1 MLQRLGVLAAS
12 VHEGSTRAGFDV
24 ASQWSRCL
32 TNSRRGL
39 AARTGN
45 MMLFDAGGRIRRFG
59 SPEEI
64 IEAFAP
70 LRLEFYHKRK
80 AHLLQV

>member
-1 MLQRLGVLAAS
+1 
-12 VHEGSTRAGFDV
+12 
-24 ASQWSRCL
+24 
-32 TNSRRGL
+32 
-39 AARTGN
+39 
-45 MMLFDAGGRIRRFG
+45 MLFDADGTIRRFG

-80 AHLLQV
+80 AHLLQVRTTA